1 MQPTFAMFEADRI
14 QIAFDEFHAEHP
26 HVYRELVRHAR
37 LWRSHGHAKLG
48 IATLFE
54 KLRWE
59 WHVNGLEDAD
69 GYKLNNN
76 YRALYARKIMNEQP
90 DLDGLFEIRERT
102 TRRVAET
109 H

>member
-1 MQPTFAMFEADRI
+1 MFEADRI

-54 KLRWE
+54 NREQVVQDGRMVVLP
-59 WHVNGLEDAD
+59 HGFAD
-69 GYKLNNN
+69 G
-76 YRALYARKIMNEQP
+76 I
-90 DLDGLFEIRERT
+90 LDSLKVGTLFG
-102 TRRVAET
+102 
-109 H
+109 